1 MYVIIVP
8 ATEAPIPPVLPI
20 EGASSVPT
28 FGQAPQAPV
37 DPSLPTPAPPMVPFM
52 STPAPPEVPS
62 FSTPAPPAVPTLS
75 TPPPTVTQ
83 VPPVQP
89 SNGPSSFN
97 QSGFNVFP
105 TLYCVC
111 PVTDSHHKNVFQLS
125 W

>member
-52 STPAPPEVPS
+52 
-62 FSTPAPPAVPTLS
+62 STPAPPAVPTLS

>member
-37 DPSLPTPAPPMVPFM
+37 DPSLP
-52 STPAPPEVPS
+52 
-62 FSTPAPPAVPTLS
+62 TPAPPAVPTLS